1 VAVELDHA
9 LEMLPRLLPSTGLAV
24 NLCRHAM
31 RLHIARTRLQD
42 DPELGQRRLGI
53 AVVQVRLGQD
63 QARRRVVLEPGQ
75 ALPAQVDGFPRT
87 PDFAIRIGQRGE
99 GQGGRI
105 PHEAL
110 LISPDRGRRHGIL
123 DDFRP
128 ATLGYRVRHAPPL

>member
-1 VAVELDHA
+1 
-9 LEMLPRLLPSTGLAV
+9 
-24 NLCRHAM
+24 M